1 MKARNIYSFF
11 IFFGIF
17 KIYAII
23 IIYFYLI
30 IQYKMKF
37 FRNKFFVGVVAV
49 IFLLFTLQFYFVSNS
64 YKRDTNSYVTLI
76 DWDGTLTTKA
86 GKTVLELNLKQ
97 KVNNGDVI
105 NTLSNSL
112 ALIEWWDKSITR
124 LGSNS
129 KIMIKENF
137 VADDLSKIN
146 ISFELL
152 KWQTWSN
159 VVSILSWDSNFTQE
173 IKGTSAAVRGT
184 VFEANYEKDYIAV
197 HKHEVKLTNVGW
209 EKKSIYTWQT
219 FSIKEFSIS
228 EIAIQI
234 DEAFKELNEKMD
246 QEYIEKLRAD
256 FLAHMQK
263 NNPIS
268 FLKNMFDSEG
278 KVYQMLLSSEDK
290 QAINDY
296 IASLPED
303 KKQKIINTLVTLNQ
317 TLNFE
322 NGEDPELYNLK
333 VNTRWVLIDNSQD
346 TAYNETLVKYSMY
359 DLSDIL
365 SLEKFWDEVYKNT
378 VGLLGENKEYLEK
391 LKKSL
396 SGEGNSVTKELL
408 NVDWFDFSPENVK
421 NKLME
426 FDTKW
431 KETLQNGA
439 SNLLNGLKK

>member
-1 MKARNIYSFF
+1 
-11 IFFGIF
+11 
-17 KIYAII
+17 
-23 IIYFYLI
+23 
-30 IQYKMKF
+30 MKF
-37 FRNKFFVGVVAV
+37 LKNKFFVWVVAI

-76 DWDGTLTTKA
+76 EGDGTLTTQS
-86 GKTVLELNLKQ
+86 GKSVLELNLKQ

-105 NTLSNSL
+105 NTLNNSL

-124 LGSNS
+124 LWSNS

-137 VADDLSKIN
+137 VAEDLSKIN

-159 VVSILSWDSNFTQE
+159 VVSILSGDSNFTQE
-173 IKGTSAAVRGT
+173 IKGTTAAVRGT
-184 VFEANYEKDYIAV
+184 VFEANYEQDYIAV
-197 HKHEVKLTNVGW
+197 HKHEVKLTNTSW
-209 EKKSIYTWQT
+209 DKKSIYTWQT

-246 QEYIEKLRAD
+246 KEYIQKLRED
-256 FLAHMQK
+256 FLSHMQK

-303 KKQKIINTLVTLNQ
+303 KKQKIIDTLVTLNQ

-333 VNTRWVLIDNSQD
+333 VNTRGVLIDNSQD

-365 SLEKFWDEVYKNT
+365 SLEKFWDEIYKNT
-378 VGLLGENKEYLEK
+378 VGLLGDNKEYLES

-396 SGEGNSVTKELL
+396 SWEWNSTTKQLL
-408 NVDWFDFSPENVK
+408 NVEWFDFSAENVK

-431 KETLQNGA
+431 KQTLQDGA